1 MTKINIPPKTEVNMT
16 HRAELDNP
24 DSWAIRLLNSSVTF
38 TARYRPIGL
47 VAYSSKSRDL
57 AGPGRTKPLWLSGDV
72 IGYNNLSLWV
82 DNRLNDTRITTPVFV
97 IMNNPFWNKFCTLV
111 MVVMVLLNSI
121 NMGAQLDM
129 GIIVKVFKTSDRCTK
144 AKTNMTKASKTRTT
158 KTSPR
163 CSRSPSVPS
172 LALSPSSFS
181 CLSSPSLSDGS
192 SLTTTSSGAFSSIKS
207 RWSV

>member
-1 MTKINIPPKTEVNMT
+1 MYKPNDKKNTPPKTEANMT

-38 TARYRPIGL
+38 TARYLPIGL

-82 DNRLNDTRITTPVFV
+82 DNRWNDTRITTPVFV

-121 NMGAQLDM
+121 NMGAQLDI
-129 GIIVKVFKTSDRCTK
+129 GIIVKVFKKPVGPVVGFVSQFLFMPLFSFLVGWIITDDYLFRC
-144 AKTNMTKASKTRTT
+144 
-158 KTSPR
+158 PE
-163 CSRSPSVPS
+163 
-172 LALSPSSFS
+172 
-181 CLSSPSLSDGS
+181 
-192 SLTTTSSGAFSSIKS
+192 
-207 RWSV
+207 